1 MTIFGAIIQAR
12 HNSTRLPGKMSK
24 SLHGK
29 PLITRV
35 VEQISYSKLLNHV
48 IVATSDE
55 KSDDI
60 LADLCKSYNLKC
72 YRGSLN
78 NVLKRFIDTAEE
90 FKLDVII
97 RVTGDNPLT
106 DPELIDSVISEYK
119 NNPKLDYINNV
130 HRRGSVHGSGCE
142 LVTIDALKR
151 AYKEALESDNSKEY
165 LEHVTLYIR
174 KNSERFSTKMFHPEK
189 LLSRPNISYSV
200 DYPEDFKLVEQ
211 IYESLYRNQK
221 PFKTREVLEF
231 LDRNPQLL
239 KMNSSLHDQLPEY

>member
-1 MTIFGAIIQAR
+1 
-12 HNSTRLPGKMSK
+12 MSK
-24 SLHGK
+24 DLLGK
-29 PLITRV
+29 PLIARV
-35 VEQISYSKLLNHV
+35 VEQISYSNLLNHI

-55 KSDDI
+55 ESDNV
-60 LADLCKSYNLKC
+60 LAEICQVNGIKC

-78 NVLKRFIDTAEE
+78 NVLKRFIDTAKE

-142 LVTIDALKR
+142 LVTTDALKR
-151 AYKEALESDNSKEY
+151 AYKESLGSDNSKEY

-174 KNSERFSTKMFHPEK
+174 KNRERFNTMMFQPEK
-189 LLSRPNISYSV
+189 QLSRPNISYSV
-200 DYPEDFKLVEQ
+200 DYPEDFKLVKQ
-211 IYESLYRNQK
+211 IYECLYRNQK
-221 PFKTREVLEF
+221 PFKTRDVLEF